1 MSSRR
6 TTRPV
11 VPLGRWVLLCCLA
24 ASAAAID
31 ADLVGDFCAARRDPC
46 CRGRFDDCSVPIL
59 GTLCYCDDF
68 CERPGN
74 GDCCPDYPRVC
85 KGVIEPPP
93 AAVVNLNCNVNGVQY
108 YEGQT
113 VTVDCNRCTCQKVS
127 EREARLQC
135 ENRVCINRPELIRQ
149 INSGNFGWQASNYSF
164 FQGKLLDDGIRYR
177 LGTHQPDR
185 PTAEMNE
192 LHLKKREQLP
202 EEFDARIRWSG
213 LVHGVRDQGDC
224 ASSWAF
230 STAAVAS
237 DRLSIQ
243 SRGLDKVEL
252 SPQDLMSCLNGGRR
266 VVCQGGHPDR
276 GWRFLLTYGGVSEEC
291 YPYEGGYGNASS
303 TCRIPRRRDPMEDA
317 RCPTGRTEQKH
328 FSTPPYRVPANE
340 DDIMQEIYANGPVQA
355 LILVKEDFFLY
366 RSGVYKHTRI
376 SETLPPEFRRS
387 GWHSVRI
394 LGWGVDRSQ
403 YRPIKYWLC
412 ANSWGHGWGENGY
425 FRIVRGEDES
435 QIESFVLAVW
445 GRSYA
450 SYYRQQAAQQRERE
464 YEGYAESYPGYPGYP
479 PNDLS

>member
-11 VPLGRWVLLCCLA
+11 VPLVPCVLLWCLVT
-24 ASAAAID
+24 STLAID
-31 ADLVGDFCAARRDPC
+31 PDLVGDFCAARRDPC
-46 CRGRFDDCSVPIL
+46 CRGRMDDCSVPIL
-59 GTLCYCDDF
+59 GTVCYCDVF

-85 KGVIEPPP
+85 KGIIEPPP
-93 AAVVNLNCNVNGVQY
+93 QVVQLECVVDGARY
-108 YEGQT
+108 YVGQT
-113 VTVDCNRCTCQKVS
+113 VNVDCNRCTCRNVS
-127 EREARLQC
+127 DRHAQLQC
-135 ENRVCINRPELIRQ
+135 EDRVCINRQELIRQ
-149 INSGNFGWQASNYSF
+149 INNGNFGWQATNYSF
-164 FQGKLLDDGIRYR
+164 FQGKLLDEGIRYR
-177 LGTHQPDR
+177 LGTHQPER
-185 PTAEMNE
+185 PTVEMSE

-202 EEFDARIRWSG
+202 EEFDARIRWPG

-243 SRGLDKVEL
+243 SRGVDKVEV

-266 VVCQGGHPDR
+266 VVCQGGHADR
-276 GWRFLLTYGGVSEEC
+276 GWRFLVNYGGVAEEC
-291 YPYEGGYGNASS
+291 YPYEGARNNASA
-303 TCRIPRRRDPMEDA
+303 TCRIPRRRVPTEDA
-317 RCPTGRTEQKH
+317 QCPTGRTDQKY

-340 DDIMQEIYANGPVQA
+340 EDIMQEIYANGPVQA
-355 LILVKEDFFLY
+355 LILVKEDLFLY

-376 SETLPPEFRRS
+376 SESLPTEFRRS

-412 ANSWGHGWGENGY
+412 ANSWGHAWGENGY

-450 SYYRQQAAQQRERE
+450 SYYRQQGSQQRERE
-464 YEGYAESYPGYPGYP
+464 YDGYPGGYPGYP
-479 PNDLS
+479 PNELS